1 MNGIGV
7 SPGIAIGKARVI
19 KKVQIALTGIL
30 LKDEVGIAAEV
41 ERFDEAVRK
50 AINEIEFIKQ
60 NTSLNLLDEDIQ
72 ILETQIEFLSDP
84 QIRED
89 VVEKISSGKR
99 NVNDAV
105 IEVIGNM
112 VNVFENMDD
121 EYMRARSADI

>member
-89 VVEKISSGKR
+89 VVARGQELRGER
-99 NVNDAV
+99 VRLTLVLCVAWGGVAV
-105 IEVIGNM
+105 Q
-112 VNVFENMDD
+112 D
-121 EYMRARSADI
+121 